1 MYGLESDHVLEMVSN
16 AGMLSKCGK
25 WTASAVNCSTKEA
38 MAINKLL
45 KAGVGTQISVQ
56 FKATD
61 SWRSV
66 TITDW
71 NSESEEHEVQY
82 ENDSAFEWLNLNDY
96 KHRPATVGAAVAA
109 AAAQNGEV
117 VVDGLGGGPALAKDK
132 APVTNA
138 TTETDAGS
146 TDGGPAGVGST
157 QTQKKEGDLNLYPG
171 WRVDVLL
178 DGKNYPATVL
188 QRFGGADAAYDVSYD
203 DGSYGENL
211 TRQVHGLTPI
221 ESNSS
226 GRIFKRKVP
235 RIIELE
241 RKLKKAKFGL
251 TQSAA
256 NERALQKVTE
266 ENASLKEM
274 ASAAIQLAKNREL
287 EIMSLKKTVG
297 SMNVTIDAGETL
309 VKYYENAAAVAKDAM
324 QPAQEL

>member
-1 MYGLESDHVLEMVSN
+1 MSQTAAKKQRTTEEMAEARVAGAAKKAAKDAAKQREWEEN
-16 AGMLSKCGK
+16 AGTDAAK
-25 WTASAVNCSTKEA
+25 
-38 MAINKLL
+38 
-45 KAGVGTQISVQ
+45 KAAKKRKG
-56 FKATD
+56 
-61 SWRSV
+61 
-66 TITDW
+66 
-71 NSESEEHEVQY
+71 EE
-82 ENDSAFEWLNLNDY
+82 N
-96 KHRPATVGAAVAA
+96 
-109 AAAQNGEV
+109 
-117 VVDGLGGGPALAKDK
+117 GLGGGPALAKDE

-138 TTETDAGS
+138 TTEAGAGS

-157 QTQKKEGDLNLYPG
+157 QTLQQDGDLNLYPG

-274 ASAAIQLAKNREL
+274 ASAAVQLAKNREL

-309 VKYYENAAAVAKDAM
+309 VKYYKNAAAVAKGAM